1 MVDNKCFMMLINFFI
16 VGWVMVF
23 GYEDY
28 VSKRMRMD
36 KFSEDLIKLFFL
48 SVVYV
53 WGLYDNIM
61 ERDLIRVV

>member
-53 WGLYDNIM
+53 RGLYDNIM

>member
-1 MVDNKCFMMLINFFI
+1 
-16 VGWVMVF
+16 MVF

-28 VSKRMRMD
+28 VSKCMRMD

-53 WGLYDNIM
+53 RGLYDNIM

>member
-1 MVDNKCFMMLINFFI
+1 MVDNKCFMMLINFVI

-28 VSKRMRMD
+28 VSKCMRMD

>member
-1 MVDNKCFMMLINFFI
+1 MVDNKCFMMLINFVI

-53 WGLYDNIM
+53 RGLYDNIM